1 MQTLQIDFDSLFTES
16 LDSDLTH
23 KHFLMYLLVV
33 SVGVILYYIY
43 PWVKLF
49 FDHYFI
55 YNRREKIIILGQ
67 SRTARSFANDAAE
80 KGKKVI
86 LISSKRDNN
95 FSDELKLNG
104 VKLVLVK
111 DINEK
116 RLRLAGINHS
126 AACFVASD
134 KDEFNISMANKI
146 GQYKKNKGGRKLKL
160 VVSVS
165 NWDTRNLLIDQ
176 VNSFNSTPYV
186 SVRFFDINTS
196 AAQLIYDKYSPT
208 RFVDDSTIKNYRK
221 AICIIGYND
230 ISQHF
235 LIENCILSQFPDN
248 EKIKILL
255 VCKDA
260 EYQLEEFKKK
270 FPALIDFISVH
281 PVELPNSSFS
291 TNYAW
296 DKKFIDNIPTVDAV
310 YVFGNEDAIVVSE
323 AINFR
328 QFLYTHTHNIRK
340 VPIVA
345 NLPENTSISSL
356 LEQESHRGQSLF
368 IKYKEELN
376 IQFIRMYHDTC
387 TYSNIIDDN
396 EIEALAK
403 VTNYYY
409 SLKHGFDNLLN
420 EHFKK
425 TNNSRFLKEIEQRL
439 IIFKIKKHDP
449 YKQIQALVIEEL
461 QRYTK
466 NSEFRLT
473 QIFGI
478 EQIWESV
485 SERNKEAN
493 RYVVR
498 HLPSKQLLLEKL
510 GIKEINESSIKPYMD
525 KLAPLEHNRWSAE
538 KITAGFNFGE
548 LPEND
553 KKTKA
558 ILKNTL
564 KIHNQLK
571 RYNLLDSVNKEKDM
585 DIYLIMP
592 LLVKVKENL

>member
-340 VPIVA
+340 VPIIA

-356 LEQESHRGQSLF
+356 L
-368 IKYKEELN
+368 
-376 IQFIRMYHDTC
+376 
-387 TYSNIIDDN
+387 
-396 EIEALAK
+396 
-403 VTNYYY
+403 
-409 SLKHGFDNLLN
+409 
-420 EHFKK
+420 
-425 TNNSRFLKEIEQRL
+425 
-439 IIFKIKKHDP
+439 
-449 YKQIQALVIEEL
+449 
-461 QRYTK
+461 
-466 NSEFRLT
+466 
-473 QIFGI
+473 
-478 EQIWESV
+478 
-485 SERNKEAN
+485 
-493 RYVVR
+493 
-498 HLPSKQLLLEKL
+498 
-510 GIKEINESSIKPYMD
+510 
-525 KLAPLEHNRWSAE
+525 
-538 KITAGFNFGE
+538 
-548 LPEND
+548 
-553 KKTKA
+553 
-558 ILKNTL
+558 
-564 KIHNQLK
+564 
-571 RYNLLDSVNKEKDM
+571 
-585 DIYLIMP
+585 
-592 LLVKVKENL
+592 